1 MTRRTPR
8 TRSIRP
14 SSRRGSTREILEEMK
29 QRSNEGVKER
39 GARCIVP
46 LLTSNRSR
54 LNKFDAGEE
63 VADFEGGRFRGV
75 GAVSAI
81 VANAGAKVVA
91 NRAGGGFFRI
101 GGAHNV
107 APLENGA
114 FGFENHGEDFAG
126 THEVGQLAEEG
137 ARFVDGVEA
146 AGFFFCQ
153 AHGFDGNDLKTG
165 LMHAGEDL
173 ALLAATDGVGLD
185 DCECAFDCHEEIPPK
200 YQIQGAGLK
209 PGATKSGK
217 ASSRKIQAPEISF

>member
-1 MTRRTPR
+1 
-8 TRSIRP
+8 
-14 SSRRGSTREILEEMK
+14 MK

-54 LNKFDAGEE
+54 LNKFEAGEE
-63 VADFEGGRFRGV
+63 IADFEGGGFRGV

-91 NRAGGGFFRI
+91 NRAGGRFFRI
-101 GGAHNV
+101 GGAHSV

-126 THEVGQLAEEG
+126 THEVGKLAEEG

-146 AGFFFCQ
+146 AGFFFCE
-153 AHGFDGNDLKTG
+153 AHGFNGDDFETG
-165 LMHAGEDL
+165 FVNPGKDF
-173 ALLAATDGVGLD
+173 ALLAATDGVGFD

-217 ASSRKIQAPEISF
+217 ASSLKIQAPEISF